1 MLKSRIAFTA
11 ALLSGVCVTPLTV
24 ASAQEAVDASQAE
37 DVVVVRYQY
46 VPDDKRVTSEVS
58 SFLSAD
64 DFVLTGDS
72 SVADAL
78 GRVSGITISDG
89 RFPVVAMPLDG
100 RDDEARREDLPN

>member
-1 MLKSRIAFTA
+1 MMLKSRIAFTA

-64 DFVLTGDS
+64 DFVLTFQHCGS
-72 SVADAL
+72 K
-78 GRVSGITISDG
+78 GRKIINT
-89 RFPVVAMPLDG
+89 FPYKL
-100 RDDEARREDLPN
+100 